1 MADSIVVENSAK
13 MNISFGTV
21 KCFSS
26 AGAGVIAFVMFLLS
40 FRIEIKPYT
49 GFAMAFFTTVLALIP
64 AHYLPPTKGHA
75 WGVKKAKTSR
85 AKAGN
90 DDQQSFRAI
99 LKNHRLMLLLS
110 YILLLFI
117 GIQATNVFMGIYY
130 SSEEGMNAGL
140 GMYGLFYAI
149 CIALETGLM
158 LYGNRL
164 IKSIRIHHIFM
175 LVGFAACFRSL
186 IIYLAPNIYVMQL
199 SAIGHMLIFA
209 PLWTRLAPY
218 VNDIVPMELQA
229 TGQAAWYMMSFGLG
243 PMAGAAIGGAV
254 AGSLGVRKLFL
265 VAAIMLFVVATVY
278 SFLFRQQYKNDAASV

>member
-1 MADSIVVENSAK
+1 
-13 MNISFGTV
+13 
-21 KCFSS
+21 
-26 AGAGVIAFVMFLLS
+26 
-40 FRIEIKPYT
+40 
-49 GFAMAFFTTVLALIP
+49 
-64 AHYLPPTKGHA
+64 
-75 WGVKKAKTSR
+75 
-85 AKAGN
+85 
-90 DDQQSFRAI
+90 
-99 LKNHRLMLLLS
+99 
-110 YILLLFI
+110 
-117 GIQATNVFMGIYY
+117 MGIYY

-164 IKSIRIHHIFM
+164 IKAMRIHHIFM

-186 IIYLAPNIYVMQL
+186 VIYLAPNIYIMQF

-243 PMAGAAIGGAV
+243 PMAGAALGGAV
-254 AGSLGVRKLFL
+254 AGSLGVRTLFL
-265 VAAIMLFVVATVY
+265 VAALMLFAVTFVY
-278 SFLFRQQYKNDAASV
+278 SFLFHRQYIKDTVNT